1 MSEAK
6 SAPINFDN
14 IEKIAAF
21 FITSDGLEM
30 NQKLHELR
38 EAGYDDLEI
47 DIGAKMAIQACLIVI
62 FGNGAEKTLLKKFE
76 PPKA

>member
-6 SAPINFDN
+6 MAPINFDN
-14 IEKIAAF
+14 IEKVAAF
-21 FITSDGLEM
+21 FITPDGLEM

-38 EAGYDDLEI
+38 QAGYDDLEI

-62 FGNGAEKTLLKKFE
+62 FGGGSDNALLKKFE